1 MDPKFFPVSISLV
14 RNFCSWVFLGSK
26 FFSHGC
32 FVDSKFFFLWK
43 FRTAFV
49 IFRSVGGISVT
60 ALGVF
65 GMGPGFRVG
74 RANAGRG
81 SGRWATILWGFGIF
95 LIFPYF
101 LRS

>member
-14 RNFCSWVFLGSK
+14 RNFCSWVFLVSK

-43 FRTAFV
+43 FRTAFA

-65 GMGPGFRVG
+65 EMGSGFRVG

-81 SGRWATILWGFGIF
+81 VGAGLQFYGVLGFF
-95 LIFPYF
+95 
-101 LRS
+101 